1 MELKLFLVM
10 ALISVHVN
18 AQLQTENTTM
28 AGFNTT
34 DTFQQSTITENPT
47 MSNVTENQTKSNE
60 IDQTTGASF
69 NTGTDQTTQ
78 QSIVAVEGT
87 TEESTSVKYTST
99 TKQTSEGAFD
109 VTTSTHVERSTISGK
124 EVDSKTELSTENTM
138 SGKTEISTITTGEQQ
153 QEVTTTLST
162 TETTT
167 KTTDKSTSVMPEEK
181 ATTMVNEKDHG
192 IMSTDSVE
200 KTSTENS
207 PEQFFN
213 WLDNIKQKNH
223 TDTNVT
229 EKEENTNNDRTN
241 NLKNS
246 IHDHHHN
253 EINPEKMSPKEFFEW
268 LDSIHPDSNSTT
280 VKNIIDTSIISTGK
294 LIIVIS
300 TICGTFVLFVAI
312 LIAIS
317 CCRRKRNLRNDSEKS
332 DFSMNSVISVPEK
345 RNSQS
350 SDIFTPDKNGFN
362 NVFMGIPAN
371 NDVWKKLEQ
380 LSPTASAVMPESTK
394 M

>member
-1 MELKLFLVM
+1 M

-28 AGFNTT
+28 EGFNTT
-34 DTFQQSTITENPT
+34 DTLQQSTVTEDQT
-47 MSNVTENQTKSNE
+47 KSNVTE
-60 IDQTTGASF
+60 DQTTEASF
-69 NTGTDQTTQ
+69 NAGTDQTTQ
-78 QSIVAVEGT
+78 QPIVTETSSISTTKVGIVEGT
-87 TEESTSVKYTST
+87 TEESTPVKYTST

-138 SGKTEISTITTGEQQ
+138 SGKTEISPITTGEQR

-192 IMSTDSVE
+192 IMSTGSSVE

-241 NLKNS
+241 NLENS

-253 EINPEKMSPKEFFEW
+253 AINPEKMSPKEFFEW

-332 DFSMNSVISVPEK
+332 YFSMNSEK